1 MRVLTAAEV
10 DESFRFYERLGDEYV
25 HYDGGREPFFTHP
38 EASCI
43 DLEYP
48 PKLEQLPFFAR
59 YLSTIGYEVRDF
71 EGALIYLKEWGV
83 WNLSDEGVGYRIV
96 ERMHVAAG
104 QSASFEVAPG
114 HEFRA
119 DELTDAVG
127 MLMQPMVFGWDAF
140 YLPRWSYGTG
150 QFFLHV
156 SHDSFVNI
164 VTRTKEFNDRVF
176 QELEKLELHPKAT
189 SDLRAKRFCR
199 RP

>member
-10 DESFRFYERLGDEYV
+10 DESFRFYEKLGDEYV
-25 HYDGGREPFFTHP
+25 HYDGAREPFFTHP
-38 EASCI
+38 EAACI
-43 DLEYP
+43 DVEYP
-48 PKLEQLPFFAR
+48 PKLERLPFFAR
-59 YLSTIGYEVRDF
+59 CLSTLGYDDWDF
-71 EGALIYLKEWGV
+71 QGALIWFSEWGV

-104 QSASFEVAPG
+104 QSGSFEVAPG

-127 MLMQPMVFGWDAF
+127 MLMQPMIFGWDPF
-140 YLPRWSYGTG
+140 YLPRWAYGTG

-176 QELEKLELHPKAT
+176 QQLDKLELHPKPT
-189 SDLRAKRFCR
+189 SDLRCKRFCR

>member
-1 MRVLTAAEV
+1 MRVLNAAEV
-10 DESFRFYERLGDEYV
+10 DESFRFYEKLGDEYV
-25 HYDGGREPFFTHP
+25 HYDEERTPFFTHS
-38 EASCI
+38 EAASI
-43 DLEYP
+43 DVEYP
-48 PKLEQLPFFAR
+48 PKLERLPFFAR
-59 YLSTIGYEVRDF
+59 YLSTIGYDDWDF
-71 EGALIYLKEWGV
+71 QGALIWFTEWGV

-127 MLMQPMVFGWDAF
+127 MLMQPMIFGWDAF

-176 QELEKLELHPKAT
+176 QQLQELELHPKAT
-189 SDLRAKRFCR
+189 SDSRAKRFCR

>member
-10 DESFRFYERLGDEYV
+10 DKSFRFYEKLGDEYV
-25 HYDGGREPFFTHP
+25 HYDDGREPFFTHS
-38 EASCI
+38 EAACI
-43 DLEYP
+43 DVEYP
-48 PKLEQLPFFAR
+48 PKLERLPFFAR
-59 YLSTIGYEVRDF
+59 YLSTIGYDDWDF
-71 EGALIYLKEWGV
+71 EGALIYFKEWGV

-96 ERMHVAAG
+96 ERMHAAAG
-104 QSASFEVAPG
+104 QSVSFEVAPG

-127 MLMQPMVFGWDAF
+127 MLMQPMIFGWDAF

-176 QELEKLELHPKAT
+176 QQLEKLELHPKPT
-189 SDLRAKRFCR
+189 PDLRAKRFCR